1 MIRVIRKNNETLQI
15 GTLQDRPSMEST
27 APFAGYEATVACLRR
42 FMHDAYNMTVLR
54 KVLYADSYQFG
65 IHSLSDQEVIS
76 QVARKAVR
84 GQIFIARGKAA
95 QYGGG
100 SSSPSV
106 KEVVPVEG
114 KKWSKKEYVK
124 SFLEESKSTPA
135 TMLGVAPFLEEN
147 KCTPVPPEP
156 ESELHWIE
164 VCVVDD
170 NDKPISGK
178 PARLHATDG
187 RVVEEVL
194 GQDGLVRA
202 DDILEGVC
210 KFVLP
215 VKDRAEWIDPN
226 AAPPAEDPK
235 ELPEGHWIVRKHI
248 KPPGPE
254 VPNLR
259 TNEKHKVI
267 IGRKIVEQLEI
278 DEALFRLMSAVLL
291 PEAQEPDSA
300 PTEPDGTRPTSMDLL
315 AASLRYAELHP
326 DRKILIT
333 GHTDTSGGDEYNQD
347 LSEYRARAVY
357 AVLANEETSREDF
370 GKVCH
375 GPHLQGKEKKQQV
388 LYDDRVQVLNW
399 VATTFGWPCSTN
411 GEFGNY
417 LKAVKAF
424 QSTYNTEGNEKKPKE
439 QLAVDGDFGPACWR
453 AVFDCY
459 QVHLAETLECT
470 AEELQVLQGQ
480 VRPRFL
486 KQYVGCGKN
495 KPKEMVGVD
504 NYRSQTNRRV
514 EVLFF
519 KADDHVPETPCLVG
533 DCDPDACELYDR
545 TWYLRKRLPAR
556 ILDEVRV
563 FQYGIPWGQSSS
575 WSNKTKLRL
584 TTDTGNVL
592 FFPFSEGEKAGSYRI
607 VSVHELEKG
616 RMYEGALI
624 DGDVCVNIFGPVEL
638 YRISDPKDEEN
649 NLPIPAAESYENRQ
663 DAN

>member
-1 MIRVIRKNNETLQI
+1 M
-15 GTLQDRPSMEST
+15 
-27 APFAGYEATVACLRR
+27 
-42 FMHDAYNMTVLR
+42 
-54 KVLYADSYQFG
+54 
-65 IHSLSDQEVIS
+65 
-76 QVARKAVR
+76 
-84 GQIFIARGKAA
+84 
-95 QYGGG
+95 
-100 SSSPSV
+100 
-106 KEVVPVEG
+106 
-114 KKWSKKEYVK
+114 
-124 SFLEESKSTPA
+124 
-135 TMLGVAPFLEEN
+135 
-147 KCTPVPPEP
+147 
-156 ESELHWIE
+156 
-164 VCVVDD
+164 
-170 NDKPISGK
+170 
-178 PARLHATDG
+178 
-187 RVVEEVL
+187 
-194 GQDGLVRA
+194 
-202 DDILEGVC
+202 
-210 KFVLP
+210 
-215 VKDRAEWIDPN
+215 
-226 AAPPAEDPK
+226 
-235 ELPEGHWIVRKHI
+235 
-248 KPPGPE
+248 
-254 VPNLR
+254 
-259 TNEKHKVI
+259 
-267 IGRKIVEQLEI
+267 
-278 DEALFRLMSAVLL
+278 
-291 PEAQEPDSA
+291 
-300 PTEPDGTRPTSMDLL
+300 
-315 AASLRYAELHP
+315 
-326 DRKILIT
+326 
-333 GHTDTSGGDEYNQD
+333 
-347 LSEYRARAVY
+347 Y